1 MKVNMKKVLAIITA
15 AALAGCF
22 SGCGSSGT
30 GGSGTEAPRESTA
43 QTTAASSDQ
52 GSESK
57 EESQEVNHGD
67 FTPIRE
73 KSETDGKI
81 HVVAKGLTAG
91 NAFWNTVRQSLM
103 DIDESSEIGGTDVV
117 IYSSSSFSDTNGQ
130 LELLET
136 VMAGNPMAVVIAP
149 LDKDAPATLLEQA
162 YDKGIPV
169 VLFDD
174 EVNSKK
180 YDYRYATDNYNA
192 AYALAKEIGEK
203 MGGEGTYA
211 TLSASA
217 QAAGEEA
224 RIAGFVDCMTENYP
238 NIKHVDGGTNY
249 CNYDYQQSYA
259 YMQDLL
265 TVHDDI
271 DCVYASFQNMLISS
285 IVAMQEAG
293 YSAGDIITCCFDS
306 DKDTE
311 ILCEEGWVSAF
322 VQQSPYDV
330 VKDAVIQA
338 YKMGI
343 GEVERTGEPQFEG
356 VRYMFITPENISAEE
371 AKKFINPV
379 EISEDYD
386 IELPQ

>member
-1 MKVNMKKVLAIITA
+1 MKMKIKKALRILTTA
-15 AALAGCF
+15 TVIGCL
-22 SGCGSSGT
+22 CACSS
-30 GGSGTEAPRESTA
+30 SESSSPG
-43 QTTAASSDQ
+43 TTAADTTTAQSTTTETS
-52 GSESK
+52 GSESEK
-57 EESQEVNHGD
+57 DTAKADTTD
-67 FTPIRE
+67 FAPIRD

-81 HVVAKGLTAG
+81 HVIAKGLTAG

-117 IYSSSSFSDTNGQ
+117 IYSSASFSDTNGQ

-174 EVNSKK
+174 EINSQK

-293 YSAGDIITCCFDS
+293 YKAGDIITCCFDS

-343 GEVERTGEPQFEG
+343 GDVERTGEPQFEG
-356 VRYMFITPENISAEE
+356 VRYMFITPENISTEE